1 MSMLATS
8 LNRPV
13 APIGVSRTVSRPAN
27 RTGLR
32 VVARGTGPG
41 AGNSDP
47 QKVHEQKEKKVRS
60 NGLSISIT
68 RSAQHHLIGLFRC
81 VRAALR
87 GSVGRAVKQKPLG
100 EADPDQAGTH
110 ISKQRYQG

>member
-8 LNRPV
+8 INRPV
-13 APIGVSRTVSRPAN
+13 FVVARPSRSATSRPAI
-27 RTGLR
+27 RTRPR

-60 NGLSISIT
+60 AGLASQTEIRQSGI
-68 RSAQHHLIGLFRC
+68 
-81 VRAALR
+81 
-87 GSVGRAVKQKPLG
+87 
-100 EADPDQAGTH
+100 
-110 ISKQRYQG
+110 